1 MCMLDLHNK
10 HLYNTS
16 HIVSSLYVLYEQM
29 WTLQLDKQTAERQLV
44 EMPFQH

>member
-16 HIVSSLYVLYEQM
+16 HILSSLYVYEQM
-29 WTLQLDKQTAERQLV
+29 WTLQLGKQTAERQLV